1 MTIDEMVD
9 LQKRGSRAR
18 VLGFKLSDN
27 PYLHPERMLGHT
39 AEALAEWLA
48 RYDAWKLGWETEH
61 AIQAVNRR
69 DAVPFEIER
78 NRSRGAVFH

>member
-61 AIQAVNRR
+61 AIQAVNLRVSAPPEMESNRPRR
-69 DAVPFEIER
+69 
-78 NRSRGAVFH
+78 AVFH

>member
-27 PYLHPERMLGHT
+27 PYLHPTRMLGHS
-39 AEALAEWLA
+39 ADALAEWLA

-61 AIQAVNRR
+61 AIQAVNLR
-69 DAVPFEIER
+69 DTPPCETES
-78 NRSRGAVFH
+78 NRPSRAIFH

>member
-27 PYLHPERMLGHT
+27 PYLQPDRMLCHT

-48 RYDAWKLGWETEH
+48 RHDAWKLGWETEH
-61 AIQAVNRR
+61 AIQAVNLCASAPCELEITRPRR
-69 DAVPFEIER
+69 AVL
-78 NRSRGAVFH
+78 H